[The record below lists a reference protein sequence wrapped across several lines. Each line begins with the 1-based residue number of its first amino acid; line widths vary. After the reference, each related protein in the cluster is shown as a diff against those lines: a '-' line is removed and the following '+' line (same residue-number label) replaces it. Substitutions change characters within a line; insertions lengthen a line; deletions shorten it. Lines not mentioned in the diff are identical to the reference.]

1 MCPQNVCPRRCIVTL
16 IAFVQL
22 FTTVRFQ
29 MCPQIAFLRRGIVT
43 LVTFVWLHC
52 AFLLHTLKFTFTFHF
67 LMFFCNWK
75 ILIGDEKCRI
85 WGDEMC
91 SLGGWNVLFG
101 WMKRYNL
108 GGWKDTN
115 QGGWSVLGW
124 NELWP
129 FKHGG
134 SINSFVI
141 SKNTTLREEWNSMN
155 AKFSGN
161 KSELKQVS
169 L

>member
-1 MCPQNVCPRRCIVTL
+1 MYPQITCMRGCKITLVAFVWLFFIVRFQMCPQNVCPRRCIVTL

-43 LVTFVWLHC
+43 LVTFVWLHW
-52 AFLLHTLKFTFTFHF
+52 AFLLHTLKFTFNFHF

-75 ILIGDEKCRI
+75 ILIADEKCRI

-129 FKHGG
+129 ADGG
-134 SINSFVI
+134 
-141 SKNTTLREEWNSMN
+141 
-155 AKFSGN
+155 
-161 KSELKQVS
+161 
-169 L
+169 